1 MMKERR
7 NPRHSAVLSMAR
19 GKRQR
24 GLKKT
29 KNGFF
34 SYPLLANSELLLK
47 CFKLLH
53 LIDDRYKSAFLNSG
67 LMTAVQGKSSESVI
81 KREWESLFSDICN
94 SQC

>member
-1 MMKERR
+1 MEDGRSTLIYSEGFLKGHKNDERKKKSKALRSAFYGKGKET
-7 NPRHSAVLSMAR
+7 
-19 GKRQR
+19 K

-67 LMTAVQGKSSESVI
+67 LMTAVQG
-81 KREWESLFSDICN
+81 
-94 SQC
+94 